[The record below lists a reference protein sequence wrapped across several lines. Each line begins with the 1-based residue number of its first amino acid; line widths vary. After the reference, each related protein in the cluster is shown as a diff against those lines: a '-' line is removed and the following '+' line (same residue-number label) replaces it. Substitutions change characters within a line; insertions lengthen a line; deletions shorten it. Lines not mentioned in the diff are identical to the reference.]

1 MPKKKKAAKAKT
13 SKRKAY
19 AKKTQKRTSLTIK
32 SGYYDKFDEKTYSG
46 PELSVRKN
54 ELKTSGNVLR
64 QLEKDVVKQ
73 DDEEIPLEKI
83 ADEEDELHEDPRA
96 AEEGLGIEAEEA
108 KGQEPYPEIAEA
120 EKDPDEEDEEE

>member
-1 MPKKKKAAKAKT
+1 MKKQKKVSKLKKKKAHVAKD
-13 SKRKAY
+13 
-19 AKKTQKRTSLTIK
+19 AKKPVEIIK
-32 SGYYDKFDEKTYSG
+32 PGYYDKFDERAYSG
-46 PELSVRKN
+46 PELSVERAQIKTRGTA
-54 ELKTSGNVLR
+54 LKH
-64 QLEKDVVKQ
+64 LEKDVVKQ

-96 AEEGLGIEAEEA
+96 SEEGLGIEEEEA